1 MSLTLQ
7 EQLMALGIATED
19 QMRDTRP
26 KNKSGPRP
34 GPKKKKARSGKPRRN
49 NRTQDSTAAAPL
61 PHSPTRDTNKR
72 RAHNEP
78 SPEEKALRQR
88 VHKMIADT
96 QEPRGEDAQVPF
108 HFVKGSRVKRIYVT
122 EDQQQRLSANELAVA
137 AMKGRH
143 YVIPIATARKVRELI
158 PPYFI
163 SMGDAQADIDLSD
176 VDDEY
181 SDFQVPDDLMW

>member
-1 MSLTLQ
+1 MLRSLQ
-7 EQLMALGIATED
+7 EQLMSLGLATEE
-19 QMRDTRP
+19 QLRDTRP
-26 KNKSGPRP
+26 KNKSGPKP
-34 GPKKKKARSGKPRRN
+34 GPKKKKARSGKPRRAA
-49 NRTQDSTAAAPL
+49 RTQDSTAAAPR
-61 PHSPTRDTNKR
+61 PHSPTRDTGKR
-72 RAHNEP
+72 RGQNEP
-78 SPEEKALRQR
+78 SPEEKALRQQ

-96 QEPRGEDAQVPF
+96 HEPRGEEAQVPF

-122 EDQQQRLSANELAVA
+122 EDQQRRLSANELAVA

-143 YVIPIATARKVRELI
+143 YVIPIETARKVRELI

-163 SMGDAQADIDLSD
+163 SMGEEQADIDLSD